1 MGFTSAQISPWPAL
15 PLLQH
20 MEVRKHMDA
29 DNIITWEPPEVSVP
43 GLLGVALEG
52 TVPLS
57 PLGCVLGALKP
68 PCSCR

>member
-1 MGFTSAQISPWPAL
+1 MGFTSAQISPWPAP

-20 MEVRKHMDA
+20 IEVRKHMDA
-29 DNIITWEPPEVSVP
+29 ENIIAWEPPEVSVP

-57 PLGCVLGALKP
+57 SRGCV
-68 PCSCR
+68 